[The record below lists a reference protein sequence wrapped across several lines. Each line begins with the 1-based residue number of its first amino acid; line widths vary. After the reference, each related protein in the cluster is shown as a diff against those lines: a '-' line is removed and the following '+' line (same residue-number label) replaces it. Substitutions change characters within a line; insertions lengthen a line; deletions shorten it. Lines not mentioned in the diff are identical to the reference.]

1 MRPKGKPDQE
11 TYEVR
16 REMLGLLEKQSQT
29 GQIDLFYGDES
40 QVAESGYVPYG
51 WVFKD
56 EKVEIPAQKGKSLNI
71 WGLLSRDNRLFFDT
85 CQGTINSEFVWQ
97 KLDEFSLKIN
107 KPTVVVLDN
116 ARIHTAHKIKE
127 RLEVWQKRG
136 LFIFYLPPY
145 SPHLNIIERLWKEL
159 KARWLKPS
167 DYVDTQLLF
176 FSVWSTLAAVGAE
189 LTINFSNFNAN

>member
-1 MRPKGKPDQE
+1 LSVKGKPDQAL
-11 TYEVR
+11 YEVR
-16 REMLGLLEKQSQT
+16 REMLGLLEEQSEA
-29 GQIDLFYGDES
+29 GHIDLFYGDES

-56 EKVEIPAQKGKSLNI
+56 ENVSIAAQKGKSINI
-71 WGLLSRDNRLFFDT
+71 FGLLCRDNRLVFDT
-85 CQGTINSEFVWQ
+85 CEHTITSEFVWQ
-97 KLDEFSLKIN
+97 KLDEFSLQIQ

-127 RLEVWQKRG
+127 RLAVWQKRG

-159 KARWLKPS
+159 KARWLKPA
-167 DYVDTQLLF
+167 DYLTTQDLF
-176 FSVWSTLAAVGAE
+176 FAVWANLITLGAE
-189 LTINFSNFNAN
+189 LTINFSKFNDN